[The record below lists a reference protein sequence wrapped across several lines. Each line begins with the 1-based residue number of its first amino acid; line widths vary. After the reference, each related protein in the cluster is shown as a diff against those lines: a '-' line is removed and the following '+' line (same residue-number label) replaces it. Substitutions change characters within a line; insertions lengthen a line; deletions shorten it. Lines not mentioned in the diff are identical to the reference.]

1 MRDHREGMKPDV
13 VDITALVR
21 EHKGDI
27 SRPERRQRAK
37 PIQTKVGRG
46 GSKARKILRRQR

>member
-13 VDITALVR
+13 VDISALVR
-21 EHKGDI
+21 EHSGQV

-37 PIQTKVGRG
+37 PIQTKVYRG
-46 GSKARKILRRQR
+46 GSKARKILRGQR